1 MTTYSGTVCI
11 SDSKMRSY
19 ARLRGV
25 HNENLGNKCV
35 TVVSD
40 SRPQLL
46 ELSSLLLYFQSL
58 MDSHLLISYSS
69 KEGKLPHWIMNNILP
84 VHRSKKTNEASLE
97 IWEAWCNVSWVITYQ

>member
-1 MTTYSGTVCI
+1 MREINEKRISFVMTTFSGTVCI

-46 ELSSLLLYFQSL
+46 ELPTLSWNRS
-58 MDSHLLISYSS
+58 
-69 KEGKLPHWIMNNILP
+69 EP
-84 VHRSKKTNEASLE
+84 VT
-97 IWEAWCNVSWVITYQ
+97 T